1 MVLPRARSVL
11 PSAMLCNLWFHS
23 RRTGQARS
31 TACASTVSHDA
42 FLITLPSGPP
52 SPRWRSTCAHRQ
64 CSRAPSASLAAATTH
79 SPRTFSPSPTRVAQ
93 PLLRCHNQIP
103 NDQILNDSAA
113 AAPPQTPELGSST
126 DTAKSRFAAVVT
138 VAAAKTSP
146 TLADVPSFAVG
157 S

>member
-42 FLITLPSGPP
+42 FFITLPSGPP

-79 SPRTFSPSPTRVAQ
+79 SPRTFSPSPTRGPTMTSVPRPNPQRPNPQRQRSRSTSADARTRQ
-93 PLLRCHNQIP
+93 QHGHSKIQICSSS
-103 NDQILNDSAA
+103 NS
-113 AAPPQTPELGSST
+113 GSSQNLT
-126 DTAKSRFAAVVT
+126 D
-138 VAAAKTSP
+138 P
-146 TLADVPSFAVG
+146 G
-157 S
+157 